1 MKATLENLKWAMAQC
16 AQAHGAEFCDWSDE
30 DQLGIHKT
38 GVPLYADVR
47 SICRAFF
54 EGEAEVEE
62 DWGYTTVWL
71 YAPFRENVDLPVL
84 RMALPAGTQIKE
96 D

>member
-1 MKATLENLKWAMAQC
+1 MKANIENLKWAMAQC
-16 AQAHGAEFCDWSDE
+16 AQAHGAEFCDWSED

-38 GVPLYADVR
+38 GVPLYTDVCI
-47 SICRAFF
+47 ICLAFF
-54 EGEAEVEE
+54 EGLAEVGE

-71 YAPFRENVDLPVL
+71 DTPFRENVDLPVL
-84 RMALPAGTQIKE
+84 RMALPSGTQFKE

>member
-1 MKATLENLKWAMAQC
+1 MKANLDNLKWAMAQC

-30 DQLGIHKT
+30 GQLGIHKT
-38 GVPLYADVR
+38 GVSLYADVR
-47 SICRAFF
+47 GICRAFF
-54 EGEAEVEE
+54 EGEAEVAE

-71 YAPFRENVDLPVL
+71 CTPFRENVDLPVL
-84 RMALPAGTQIKE
+84 RMALPAGTQFKE

>member
-1 MKATLENLKWAMAQC
+1 MKANLDNLKWAMAQC

-30 DQLGIHKT
+30 GQLAIHKT
-38 GVPLYADVR
+38 CVPLYADVR
-47 SICRAFF
+47 SICSAFF
-54 EGEAEVEE
+54 EGETEVEE

-71 YAPFRENVDLPVL
+71 CAPFRENVDLPVL
-84 RMALPAGTQIKE
+84 RMALPAGTQFKE